1 MKSIDTLVDDIHSTV
16 GAVEDVVFPNNMTH
30 GIGDAYVK
38 QVNKRAV
45 KKRDPKTIYFSEL
58 GDVCQRRMWFKH
70 HTPEKGEVLRPET
83 RIKFLYGDM
92 LESLVL
98 QLATD
103 AGHDVSAE
111 QQEVEYVNDATGWRV
126 RGRIDAVVDGVVV
139 DVKSVTKQSERKFH
153 DGLVDDP
160 FGYLGQLNGYAT
172 VLKNPNM
179 GFLTIQKELGHINY
193 FPFTADAEMFGH
205 GFARAVKAIDRDDP
219 VEKVMASVPQSP
231 TSKNE
236 KLCATCSYCPFKASC
251 FPDVRAFAY
260 SNKVEW
266 LTKVVDTPRVHE
278 IDWKKGI
285 TIET

>member
-1 MKSIDTLVDDIHSTV
+1 MRSIDTLVDDIHSTV
-16 GAVEDVVFPNNMTH
+16 GAVEDVVFPSDMSCS
-30 GIGDAYVK
+30 IGEAYVK
-38 QVNKRAV
+38 QVGKRAV
-45 KKRDPKTIYFSEL
+45 KERDPKTIYFSEL

-70 HTPEKGEVLRPET
+70 HTPEKGEIIRPET
-83 RIKFLYGDM
+83 RIKFLYGDV

-98 QLATD
+98 QLAIE
-103 AGHDVSAE
+103 AGHDVSHE
-111 QQEVEYVNDATGWRV
+111 QKEVEYVNGGSGWRV

-172 VLKNPNM
+172 VLKNDNM

-193 FPFTADAEMFGH
+193 FPFKADKEMFGH

-219 VEKVMASVPQSP
+219 VEKVMASVPQSS

-236 KLCATCSYCPFKASC
+236 KLCATCSYCQFKAQC

-266 LTKVVDTPRVHE
+266 LTKVVDVPRVPE
-278 IDWKKGI
+278 IDWKKGA
-285 TIET
+285 TIEA